1 MQTLSS
7 KKDEYNKWKE
17 IVSKSDNLVEFA
29 KLIKSENDSSL
40 NNTAFEEYNELLSDV
55 KNL

>member
-55 KNL
+55 